1 MKPAV
6 ATLGKYAATIDYSD
20 PKMKLWSNNGGREI
34 SSGAE
39 FVELMVQQV
48 SSPVRWDLCMQS
60 MVEAGVTAV
69 IELAPAGTLVGLAK
83 RAMPG
88 IETLAVKTPENLDAA
103 LSLFDGKFIRIR
115 RRGKMSQPVLK
126 QYETVKFSRI
136 YSLGA
141 SRGDLTVT
149 NDDIAGPIDSS
160 DEWIRQ
166 RTGIITRRR
175 ASKDVSLMDMAVEA
189 SNEAIKKAGI
199 SPSEIGAVIFSTITH
214 PFQTPSAATLLAE
227 KVGANPAPAYDISAA
242 CAGYCYG
249 IAQADALVRSGV
261 AKYVLVVG
269 GEKLSDFIDPT
280 DRTISFLLGDGAGA
294 AIVGPSET
302 PGISPSVWGSDGSEW
317 DAVGMDA
324 SLLDFRDGEHKWPT
338 LRQEGLKVFKWAVW
352 EMVKVARE
360 ALEVA
365 GITADDLSALVTH
378 QANIRIIDEL
388 AKQLEVPEH
397 VVIARDIVTTGNTS
411 AASIPLAMHA
421 LLASGEVK
429 SGGLALEIGFG
440 AGLAFG
446 AQVVVL
452 P

>member
-1 MKPAV
+1 
-6 ATLGKYAATIDYSD
+6 
-20 PKMKLWSNNGGREI
+20 
-34 SSGAE
+34 
-39 FVELMVQQV
+39 
-48 SSPVRWDLCMQS
+48 
-60 MVEAGVTAV
+60 
-69 IELAPAGTLVGLAK
+69 
-83 RAMPG
+83 
-88 IETLAVKTPENLDAA
+88 
-103 LSLFDGKFIRIR
+103 
-115 RRGKMSQPVLK
+115 MSQPTLN

-141 SRGDLTVT
+141 ARGDLTVT

-166 RTGIITRRR
+166 RTGIITRKR
-175 ASKDVSLMDMAVEA
+175 ASKDLSLMDMAVSA

-199 SPSEIGAVIFSTITH
+199 APSEIGAVIFSTITH
-214 PFQTPSAATLLAE
+214 PFQTPSAATLLAD
-227 KVGANPAPAYDISAA
+227 KIGANPAPAYDISAA

-261 AKYVLVVG
+261 ANYVLVVG

-302 PGISPSVWGSDGSEW
+302 PGISPSVWGSDGSHW
-317 DAVGMDA
+317 DAVGMNA
-324 SLLDFRDGEHKWPT
+324 SLLEFRDGEHTWPT
-338 LRQEGLKVFKWAVW
+338 LRQEGLTVFKWAVW

-365 GITADDLSALVTH
+365 GVKAEDLAAIVTH

-388 AKQLEVPEH
+388 AKQLEVPDH
-397 VVIARDIVTTGNTS
+397 VVVARDIIYTGNTS

-421 LLASGEVK
+421 LLESGEVK